1 MQNTKDL
8 SQLRIG
14 YVPNTQSLKG
24 AADSGR
30 FCYYARKRAI
40 KFEIADPNETY
51 DLVVVTAG
59 GDISIWSKYQ
69 KGNAK
74 IIYDQVDSYLA
85 TPDFDIK
92 GALRGLAKFFSG
104 QHRNLQ
110 LSYKKAIQNMS
121 KRADAISC
129 ASEVQ
134 KKDFLIHNKNVHVI
148 LDVHNDLTQN
158 IKKDYTAKK
167 PFNLVWQGLPVTLHH
182 FFEIRD
188 VLKSINSQQEICLH
202 IVTNLEYYQYLR
214 KYGKRNTI
222 DICRKIF
229 DRVYL
234 YDWNVQLASTIICAC
249 DMAIIPI
256 SPNDSFAMGKP
267 ANKLLLFW
275 KMGMPTITTSTPAYA
290 YAMDQANLDMTCRK
304 KSEWR
309 EKLLKYMNDETA
321 RREAGEKGK
330 AYTDSFYSDEIV
342 VAQWDNLIQSVLE

>member
-1 MQNTKDL
+1 
-8 SQLRIG
+8 
-14 YVPNTQSLKG
+14 
-24 AADSGR
+24 
-30 FCYYARKRAI
+30 
-40 KFEIADPNETY
+40 
-51 DLVVVTAG
+51 
-59 GDISIWSKYQ
+59 
-69 KGNAK
+69 
-74 IIYDQVDSYLA
+74 
-85 TPDFDIK
+85 
-92 GALRGLAKFFSG
+92 
-104 QHRNLQ
+104 
-110 LSYKKAIQNMS
+110 MS
-121 KRADAISC
+121 KRADAIAC

-134 KKDFLIHNKNVHVI
+134 KNDFLFLNKNVHVI
-148 LDVHNDLTQN
+148 LDVQNDLTKN

-167 PFNLVWQGLPVTLHH
+167 PFNVVWEGLPVTLHH

-214 KYGKRNTI
+214 KYRKRNTI

-234 YDWNVQLASTIICAC
+234 YDWNVQLASMIICAC

-290 YAMDQANLDMTCRK
+290 YAMDQANLDMTCRTK
-304 KSEWR
+304 FEWG

-330 AYTDSFYSDEIV
+330 AYTDNFYSDEIV
-342 VAQWDNLIQSVLE
+342 AAQWDNLIQSVLE

>member
-1 MQNTKDL
+1 MKSIKDI
-8 SQLRIG
+8 SQLKIG
-14 YVPNTQSLKG
+14 YVPTTQSLE
-24 AADSGR
+24 AIADRGR
-30 FCYYARKRAI
+30 FCNYAKKKGI

-59 GDISIWSKYQ
+59 GDISVWSKYQ

-85 TPDFDIK
+85 IPDFDIK

-104 QHRNLQ
+104 QHRSLQ

-121 KRADAISC
+121 KRADAVSC

-134 KKDFLIHNKNVHVI
+134 KKDFILHNKNVHVI

-167 PFNLVWQGLPVTLHH
+167 PFNLVWEGLPVTLHH

-188 VLKSINSQQEICLH
+188 VLKSVNSQQEICLH

-222 DICRKIF
+222 DMCRKIF
-229 DRVYL
+229 DHVYL
-234 YDWNVQLASTIICAC
+234 YDWNIQLASTIICAC

-267 ANKLLLFW
+267 SNKLLLFW
-275 KMGMPTITTSTPAYA
+275 KMGMPTITTATPAYVH
-290 YAMDQANLDMTCRK
+290 AMDQANLDMACQT
-304 KSEWR
+304 KSEWS

-321 RREAGEKGK
+321 RRGAGEKGK
-330 AYTDSFYSDEIV
+330 AYTDSFFSDENAI
-342 VAQWDNLIQSVLE
+342 AQWDNLIQSVFE